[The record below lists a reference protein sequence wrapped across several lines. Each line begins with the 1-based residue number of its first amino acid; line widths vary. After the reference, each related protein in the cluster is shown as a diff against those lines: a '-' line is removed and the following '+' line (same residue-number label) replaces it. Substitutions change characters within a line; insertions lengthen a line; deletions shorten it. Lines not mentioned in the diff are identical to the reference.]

1 MTTVDIKEIAGEVYP
16 SALAEFFYRRKGGNS
31 ALSTPDS
38 SGQKE
43 EEKKKKKNNALLKLA
58 INFLGRKER

>member
-38 SGQKE
+38 SGQKG
-43 EEKKKKKNNALLKLA
+43 KKKKNNALLKLA